1 MRLGH
6 KSEEQKGGG
15 LVVAAGKEPLLGY
28 DEGTRVVT
36 SEAESKGKPLV
47 KGILL
52 SCLIQ
57 RFLINPMFRF

>member
-6 KSEEQKGGG
+6 ESEEQKGGG

-28 DEGTRVVT
+28 DEGTGVVT
-36 SEAESKGKPLV
+36 SEAESKGKTLV
-47 KGILL
+47 KRILL

-57 RFLINPMFRF
+57 RF

>member
-28 DEGTRVVT
+28 DEGTGVVT
-36 SEAESKGKPLV
+36 SEAESKGSL
-47 KGILL
+47 
-52 SCLIQ
+52 
-57 RFLINPMFRF
+57 